1 MYSISRPRVYK
12 RPPRRSTYA
21 TREGPLRARFR
32 ASYETTEKDA
42 QAKKFELRMKVTQ
55 PKQAAGKLAFDNRKE
70 LVGETDGGE
79 KAAGTG
85 PGLESR
91 KELINEGKKD
101 PTPEVNRVTSNFP
114 HLRRAAMRA
123 AKEKITQQSSSNG
136 SDDIEGVSK
145 EGEPVKSSKR
155 KREPAKT
162 DGRSTRR
169 RKE

>member
-1 MYSISRPRVYK
+1 
-12 RPPRRSTYA
+12 
-21 TREGPLRARFR
+21 
-32 ASYETTEKDA
+32 
-42 QAKKFELRMKVTQ
+42 MKVTQ

-70 LVGETDGGE
+70 LVGEIDGGE

-101 PTPEVNRVTSNFP
+101 PTPAVNRVTSNFP

-136 SDDIEGVSK
+136 SDK
-145 EGEPVKSSKR
+145 EGEPMKSSKR